1 MKVSQDT
8 PHGIS
13 IIKLIKSVI
22 MKICYI
28 AFQSVHTN
36 RCLEWFVKRGHEVHL
51 ISNNFAPIKGIT
63 FHRINGSGERSR
75 LRRYVSF
82 DFNIVA
88 CRKMRALFEIKKFIK
103 QINPDV
109 LHLHTLYFPSYL
121 GLFTGFH
128 PLVFM
133 PWNGDILWH
142 RNKSFYYKALLR
154 FGLKRRVDAIIA
166 HNHIMKDACLR
177 YGAEENKIYEAGWYG
192 TNIEQFHPG
201 IDGSQIRQ
209 KLSLGD
215 STVVLSTRSLTVF
228 PYNIDIIVESIPW
241 VLKDIPEAKFVFIWH
256 ATTEKDL
263 TKIKDMVVKLKIQD
277 AVRLVGKIEDYCDI
291 PKYYSIADVFVSIA
305 SPDCF
310 PASLFEAMACGV
322 SPVVSDIPTIKEFV
336 KDGWNGYV
344 VPPRDHHAVAE
355 AIVRLLKNS
364 STRRLFAERNLELV
378 REKANY
384 QKEMSKIEA
393 LYYTLIEEV

>member
-8 PHGIS
+8 PHGIN
-13 IIKLIKSVI
+13 IIKLSKSVI

-36 RCLEWFVKRGHEVHL
+36 RCLEWFVKKGHEVHL
-51 ISNNFAPIKGIT
+51 ISNNFTPMNGIT
-63 FHRINGSGERSR
+63 FHRINGSSKKSR

-109 LHLHTLYFPSYL
+109 LHLHTLYFPSYW

-128 PLVFM
+128 PLLFT
-133 PWNGDILWH
+133 PWNGDILWA
-142 RNKSFYYKALLR
+142 RNKSFYYRSLVR
-154 FGLKRRVDAIIA
+154 FGLKQADAITVD
-166 HNHIMKDACLR
+166 NHVMRDTCLR
-177 YGAEENKIYEAGWYG
+177 YGAAEDKVCVTRWYG
-192 TNIEQFHPG
+192 ADVEHFHPQ
-201 IDGSQIRQ
+201 IDGSQIRDNLQ
-209 KLSLGD
+209 LGD
-215 STVVLSTRSLTVF
+215 SPVVLSTRSLTAF
-228 PYNIDIIVESIPW
+228 PYNIDVIIKSIPL
-241 VLKDIPEAKFVFIWH
+241 VIKEVPEAKFVFIWH

-277 AVRLVGKIEDYCDI
+277 AVRLVGKIEDYCDV
-291 PKYYSIADVFVSIA
+291 PKYYGIADAIVSIA
-305 SPDCF
+305 SPDST

-322 SPVVSDIPTIKEFV
+322 PPVVSDIPAITEFV

-393 LYYTLIEEV
+393 LYYTLIGKV